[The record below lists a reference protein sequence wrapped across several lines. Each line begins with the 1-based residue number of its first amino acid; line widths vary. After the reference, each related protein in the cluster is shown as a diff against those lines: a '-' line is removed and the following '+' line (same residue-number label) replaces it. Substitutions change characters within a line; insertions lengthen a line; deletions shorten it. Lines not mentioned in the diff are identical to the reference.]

1 MGAADRRSASEK
13 AGYPTMRLASALAFA
28 VAVGGSV
35 AVSGAAYA
43 CPNYQAQPAFGQID
57 LNEGFTPDPYYRNIR
72 AGGGYSLRNCGFEND
87 GWVAVAPDFDLYYN
101 TNGTSPLII
110 AVESNVDTI
119 ILVNDPDGQWWYDDD
134 NGLGEGAKITIARP
148 KSGLYDIW
156 IGTYNRAS
164 GIPGRLVI
172 TELD

>member
-1 MGAADRRSASEK
+1 
-13 AGYPTMRLASALAFA
+13 MRLASALACA
-28 VAVGGSV
+28 VTVG
-35 AVSGAAYA
+35 VSGAAYA
-43 CPNYQAQPAFGQID
+43 CPDYQAQPAFGQIS

-72 AGGGYSLRNCGFEND
+72 AGGGYSLSQCGFD
-87 GWVAVAPDFDLYYN
+87 SIGWVAVQPDFDLYYS

-119 ILVNDPDGQWWYDDD
+119 LLVNDPDGEWWYDDD
-134 NGLGEGAKITIARP
+134 GGLGAGAKIRIARP

-156 IGTYNRAS
+156 IGTYDRGS